1 MAASRLSR
9 ASAVKALQK
18 EFKELVE
25 SPVEGFKVTLT
36 DESNLF
42 LWDVAI
48 FGPPQTLYEG
58 GYFKARLTFPPDY
71 PYNPPSMKFISKMF
85 HPNVFENGTVCISI
99 LHSPGEDAFSDELP
113 SERWNPTQNVRTIL
127 LSVISL
133 LNEPNIH
140 SAAHVD
146 ASVAYRKWIES
157 KGKEQTYERLVRSSV
172 ELSKSD
178 AIRDGVSVPTTLEDY
193 CMASRIMMERALSEN
208 KTLLDCDEGDD
219 DYCFGSD
226 DGYDDEEDDEV
237 EGVGG
242 DNERGGPKDP
252 PELSSS
258 SAAADTNE
266 AFLPRS
272 TSGKMVQYSGSAASP
287 QKSLLEEELPAPA
300 AVGETAYY
308 RPRPPSPY
316 LLSQ

>member
-9 ASAVKALQK
+9 ASAIKALQK

-25 SPVEGFKVTLT
+25 SPVEGFKVTLA

-71 PYNPPSMKFISKMF
+71 PYSPPSMKFVSKMF

-113 SERWNPTQNVRTIL
+113 SERWNPTQSVRYFHYPLPIFRTIL

-157 KGKEQTYERLVRSSV
+157 KGKEQTYEKLVR
-172 ELSKSD
+172 
-178 AIRDGVSVPTTLEDY
+178 
-193 CMASRIMMERALSEN
+193 
-208 KTLLDCDEGDD
+208 
-219 DYCFGSD
+219 
-226 DGYDDEEDDEV
+226 
-237 EGVGG
+237 
-242 DNERGGPKDP
+242 
-252 PELSSS
+252 
-258 SAAADTNE
+258 
-266 AFLPRS
+266 
-272 TSGKMVQYSGSAASP
+272 
-287 QKSLLEEELPAPA
+287 
-300 AVGETAYY
+300 
-308 RPRPPSPY
+308 
-316 LLSQ
+316 